1 MANARKVAVKALM
14 KMDSDDSYSNIVINN
29 ALNNSELTGVDR
41 AFCSVLFYGTL
52 ERRITLDYILT
63 KYCKQPLCEMN
74 NAIVN
79 ILRSG
84 VYQLK
89 YMDKVPDSAAV
100 NESVK
105 LAKVLRRHSNS
116 SDFVNAVL
124 RAFIR
129 DNKEVE
135 LPTDEIKR
143 ISVIYSLPEWIIES
157 LINDYGKEN
166 CDRIAEAF
174 LNQRHISVR
183 TNTLKTTT
191 ELLLNMFAQ
200 KGISAYESDICSD
213 SIVIEKGGSV
223 EKLPGF
229 SEGLF
234 HVQDISSSLCAKAL
248 NAHENMRV
256 IDVCAAPG
264 GKSFTI
270 AEMMNNTGEVYAL
283 DLYEQKVGL
292 IRRSAERLGIKNM
305 TSVVCNAKKPNADF
319 GEFDRV
325 LCDLPCS
332 GTGILGKKPE
342 IRYKNVALLDTLSD
356 LQYDLLVKSSSY
368 LKVGGI
374 LIYSTCSLRR
384 SENRDIAEKF
394 LSENDNFEAYPIF
407 SNIKRGID
415 EADNMLTLL
424 PHIHNTDGFFISA
437 FIRTR

>member
-1 MANARKVAVKALM
+1 MANARKIAVKALM
-14 KMDSDDSYSNIVINN
+14 KMDSDDAYSNIVINN

-52 ERRITLDYILT
+52 ERRITLDHILS
-63 KYCKQPLCEMN
+63 KYCKQPLAEMN

-79 ILRSG
+79 ILRCG
-84 VYQLK
+84 IYQLK

-116 SDFVNAVL
+116 SNFVNAVL

-129 DNKEVE
+129 DNKEIE
-135 LPTDEIKR
+135 LPIDEIKR
-143 ISVIYSLPEWIIES
+143 ISVLYSLPEWIINS

-166 CDRIAEAF
+166 CKKIAEAF
-174 LNQRHISVR
+174 LSQRHISVR
-183 TNTLKTTT
+183 TNTLKTSTKK
-191 ELLLNMFAQ
+191 LLDMFVEN
-200 KGISAYESDICSD
+200 GISAHESDICAD

-223 EKLPGF
+223 ENLPGF

-248 NAHENMRV
+248 DAEKDMRV

-264 GKSFTI
+264 GKSFTV
-270 AEMMNNTGEVYAL
+270 AEIMHNTGEVYAL

-292 IRRSAERLGIKNM
+292 IRRSAERLGIKNL
-305 TSVVCNAKKPNADF
+305 TSVVCNAKKPNDNF

-374 LIYSTCSLRR
+374 LVYSTCSLRKC
-384 SENRDIAEKF
+384 ENRDIAEKF
-394 LSENDNFEAYPIF
+394 LSENQNFEPYSIF
-407 SNIKRGID
+407 SSIERGIN
-415 EADNMLTLL
+415 EPDNMLTLL